1 MGNIHSINIGGSTYV
16 IEPNFVKILDKRD
29 TVAHAPSYYGGQRLT
44 ASFENNGG
52 PTSGWNSMLSIYG
65 WQGNDYKV
73 WQIGSNAD
81 NNTTDQNLYFRTS
94 NSITNN
100 TWHPWKRVITDKDA
114 ATSASSIY
122 VTYNPSSNNS
132 YSVPFMDS
140 GHTQNSKI
148 YSDNTFKYNPGTNTL
163 TATKFAGT
171 ATNAQQAGKIAIHT
185 MKHIISSG
193 ICPLDGM
200 YEVPVILGGCDCTIF
215 SDQID
220 VDYYALT
227 TDYHPQT
234 NNSNWLRYNFNDQI
248 LKSANFE
255 GNLIGTATNANAVK
269 VTATSNSA
277 NYPLILGPSTT
288 AGVTV
293 STSYKS
299 LYTDSVNYL
308 YYNPNTN
315 TLTAPN
321 FVGNFIGNAD
331 TATTAK
337 TTYLTYIKC
346 ETTTNQSY
354 LINFGN
360 TKTGD
365 TYTYSSSKLTFNP
378 STGELQTYNLRLK
391 NSGNY
396 GSYLK
401 FGDNNY
407 CYIWESPDDT
417 LRIHSSNGLYVTNNV
432 TATNFAGTGF
442 YGNLIG
448 NATGNL
454 TGRLLPKTTNTTA
467 IEMTYTGVSGIE
479 YHSNINRHANGSN
492 YYAGTA
498 YGFPALSN
506 ANGVLNI
513 ETHPFGGASYYLHQ
527 IGFSSDNGLYHRAF
541 HGNNPKSASSTPS
554 NQNGK
559 TWNSIP
565 LGKPSNYG
573 QVRNIEVVTSM
584 PSTPNSYTLYL
595 VLG

>member
-122 VTYNPSSNNS
+122 VTYNPVSNNS

-193 ICPLDGM
+193 ICSLDGT
-200 YEVPVILGGCDCTIF
+200 YEVPVILGGCDCTVF

-220 VDYYALT
+220 ADYYALT

-234 NNSNWLRYNFNDQI
+234 NNSNWLRYNFYDQT
-248 LKSANFE
+248 LKSTNFE
-255 GNLIGTATNANAVK
+255 GNLIG
-269 VTATSNSA
+269 SA
-277 NYPLILGPSTT
+277 IRS
-288 AGVTV
+288 
-293 STSYKS
+293 
-299 LYTDSVNYL
+299 
-308 YYNPNTN
+308 
-315 TLTAPN
+315 
-321 FVGNFIGNAD
+321 
-331 TATTAK
+331 K

-346 ETTTNQSY
+346 ETTTHQSY

-360 TKTGD
+360 KTTGD

-432 TATNFAGTGF
+432 TATNFNGTATNANKAKVNVTTTSANYPLILGPSTSAGGPV
-442 YGNLIG
+442 
-448 NATGNL
+448 ATGNKSLYTDSANNAYYNPYTNTL
-454 TGRLLPKTTNTTA
+454 TATNFSGGLIGRILPKTTSTTA
-467 IEMTYTGVSGIE
+467 IEMTYTGISGIE